1 MAFPPISSKRMLL
14 NGCKEILSVSCHSMS
29 GNEMNIASEVAK
41 RLLQIKAIKLSPQK
55 PFTWASGIQ
64 SPIYC
69 DNRIVLSHP
78 DVRDYIKQ
86 CLVEKSKDFGTFGA
100 VAGVATAGIAHGML
114 LADVLKLPYAYVRS
128 KPKEHGRQNLIEG
141 DLPSGARVLVVE
153 DLISTG
159 GSSLAAVQGVRDAG
173 CEVAG
178 VLAIFTYNFDKANQA
193 FKSADCKLE
202 TLSNY
207 DVLIREALAVKYIN
221 LIDVDILTTWRTK
234 TGS

>member
-1 MAFPPISSKRMLL
+1 
-14 NGCKEILSVSCHSMS
+14 
-29 GNEMNIASEVAK
+29 MNIAAEIAK

-55 PFTWASGIQ
+55 PFTWASGIL

-78 DVRDYIKQ
+78 EVRDFVKK
-86 CLVEKSKDFGTFGA
+86 CLIEKSKDFSNFDA

-114 LADVLKLPYAYVRS
+114 LADSLGVPFAYVRS
-128 KPKEHGRQNLIEG
+128 KAKGHGRQNLIEG
-141 DLPSGARVLVVE
+141 ELPKGAKVLVVE

-159 GSSLAAVQGVRDAG
+159 GSSLAAVEAVREEG
-173 CEVAG
+173 LEVVG
-178 VLAIFTYNFDKANQA
+178 VLAIFSYNFEKAIQAFEKAN
-193 FKSADCKLE
+193 CPLE

-207 DVLIREALAVKYIN
+207 DVLVREALAIKYVN
-221 LIDVDILTTWRTK
+221 LIDVDMLTTWRTR